1 MSVIRVFEPALC
13 CNTGVCGPELDQALV
28 DFTAAVNAL
37 KDRGVDIERSNL
49 ASDPSLFAQNPVVV
63 NFLQTAGSEGLPL
76 TLVDDV
82 TVLTGRHPR
91 LDELVRYA
99 GLVDEALAGGC
110 CSSAEI
116 PVTTTGCC
124 GSSQPTSAPST
135 GGCCGEPRA
144 TSTDPGCC

>member
-63 NFLQTAGSEGLPL
+63 NFLQTAGSESLPL

-91 LDELVRYA
+91 LDELERYA
-99 GLVDEALAGGC
+99 GLVHEAPAGGC
-110 CSSAEI
+110 LSAEN
-116 PVTTTGCC
+116 PVITTGCC
-124 GSSQPTSAPST
+124 GSSQPTSAPAM
-135 GGCCGEPRA
+135 GGCCGESTA
-144 TSTDPGCC
+144 TSTDSGCC

>member
-13 CNTGVCGPELDQALV
+13 CNTGVCGPELDQELV

-37 KDRGVDIERSNL
+37 KARGADIARANL

-91 LDELVRYA
+91 LDELERYA
-99 GLVDEALAGGC
+99 GLADAAPASG
-110 CSSAEI
+110 CSSMEL
-116 PVTTTGCC
+116 PVATTGCC
-124 GSSQPTSAPST
+124 GSSQSTAASAT
-135 GGCCGEPRA
+135 GGCCGA
-144 TSTDPGCC
+144 STASSTDSGCC